1 MRTENE
7 PRRVNGRLVVPAPDP
22 ATPRGHARRPDPA
35 RRRDS
40 ATSGDPA
47 TPHDPAASPGL
58 RPPPGRLPPGQRPPE
73 QHPPAWQP
81 PPVIDYAT
89 VKRLHRAVADELA
102 ERLRTAGPGA
112 GKPDPV
118 AVGEELVTA
127 HVKDYVDAERL
138 RGNPVTDSDEVAL
151 ADAVAGEL
159 VGLGRLKVLLAD
171 PQVENVHVLG
181 CDQVRVEYSD
191 GTIVAAAPVADSDAE
206 LLAMLQTLARQGPGT
221 ERALTTAKPLLDR
234 ELVDGSRLA
243 AADQITPRPYAAI
256 RRHRHRDISLDD
268 LVALGTLDDLTA
280 QFLAAAVDAR
290 VNIMIAGAADAGKT
304 TLLRALATR
313 IPAHEAFVVL
323 EESRELGLHTTGRH
337 PWAMSYEAREG
348 HGERG
353 PDGRPEGQITLDDL
367 IAFALRM
374 SAPRIIV
381 GEVRSHEIV
390 AMLKAMR
397 SSLGSMC
404 TIHTRSAAAVMD
416 RIVELALSYGHG
428 MSAELAQRMAAGSL
442 DLIVYLTLRD
452 ERQRGGAKLRYVSQI
467 VEVHDS
473 FESGHVVTTEVF
485 GPGRDG
491 RAVPRHLP
499 ERLTEP
505 LVLAGY
511 DPRVLTP
518 YIEAKRGA
526 WRTSPGSWRPA

>member
-1 MRTENE
+1 
-7 PRRVNGRLVVPAPDP
+7 VV
-22 ATPRGHARRPDPA
+22 
-35 RRRDS
+35 
-40 ATSGDPA
+40 
-47 TPHDPAASPGL
+47 
-58 RPPPGRLPPGQRPPE
+58 
-73 QHPPAWQP
+73 
-81 PPVIDYAT
+81 DYAT
-89 VKRLHRAVADELA
+89 VKALHQRVADELA
-102 ERLRTAGPGA
+102 ERLRAAGPGA
-112 GKPDPV
+112 DPT
-118 AVGEELVTA
+118 ALGEELVSS
-127 HVKDYVDAERL
+127 HVKAYVDAERL
-138 RGNPVTDSDEVAL
+138 RGNPVTAADEAAL

-159 VGLGRLKVLLAD
+159 VGLGRLKILLAD

-181 CDQVRVEYSD
+181 CDRVRVERSD
-191 GTIVAAAPVADSDAE
+191 GSIVEAPPVADTDEE
-206 LLAMLQTLARQGPGT
+206 LLRILQTLARQGPGT
-221 ERALTTAKPLLDR
+221 ERALTTSRPLLDR
-234 ELVDGSRLA
+234 QLVDGSRLA

-256 RRHRHRDISLDD
+256 RRHRHVDIDLATLVELGALDR
-268 LVALGTLDDLTA
+268 LTCR
-280 QFLAAAVDAR
+280 FLAAAVDAR
-290 VNIMIAGAADAGKT
+290 ANIMVAGPADAGKT
-304 TLLRALATR
+304 TLMRALASR

-323 EESRELGLHTTGRH
+323 EESRELGLHVTGKH
-337 PWAMSYEAREG
+337 PWAMSFEAREG

-381 GEVRSHEIV
+381 GEVRSHEVV

-416 RIVELALSYGHG
+416 RIVELALSHGRG

-452 ERQRGGAKLRYVSQI
+452 ERARGGAKLRYVSNI

-485 GPGRDG
+485 GPGPDG

-499 ERLTEP
+499 ERMREQLQ
-505 LVLAGY
+505 LAGY
-511 DPRVLTP
+511 DARELVP
-518 YIEAKRGA
+518 YIEARRGA
-526 WRTSPGSWRPA
+526 WNPAGTGGWS

>member
-1 MRTENE
+1 
-7 PRRVNGRLVVPAPDP
+7 V
-22 ATPRGHARRPDPA
+22 
-35 RRRDS
+35 
-40 ATSGDPA
+40 
-47 TPHDPAASPGL
+47 
-58 RPPPGRLPPGQRPPE
+58 
-73 QHPPAWQP
+73 
-81 PPVIDYAT
+81 DYVT
-89 VKRLHRAVADELA
+89 VKALHQRVADELA
-102 ERLRTAGPGA
+102 ERLRAAGPGA
-112 GKPDPV
+112 DPT
-118 AVGEELVTA
+118 ALGEELVSS
-127 HVKDYVDAERL
+127 HVKAYVDAERL
-138 RGNPVTDSDEVAL
+138 RGNPVTAADEAAL

-159 VGLGRLKVLLAD
+159 VGLGRLKILLAD

-181 CDQVRVEYSD
+181 CDRVRVERSD
-191 GTIVAAAPVADSDAE
+191 GSIVEAPPVADTDEE
-206 LLAMLQTLARQGPGT
+206 LLRILQTLARQGPGT
-221 ERALTTAKPLLDR
+221 ERALTTSRPLLDR
-234 ELVDGSRLA
+234 QLVDGSRLA

-256 RRHRHRDISLDD
+256 RRHRHVDIDLATLVELGALDR
-268 LVALGTLDDLTA
+268 LTCR
-280 QFLAAAVDAR
+280 FLAAAVDAR
-290 VNIMIAGAADAGKT
+290 ANIMVAGPADAGKT
-304 TLLRALATR
+304 TLMRALASR

-323 EESRELGLHTTGRH
+323 EESRELGLHVTGKH
-337 PWAMSYEAREG
+337 PWAMSFEAREG

-381 GEVRSHEIV
+381 GEVRSHEVV

-416 RIVELALSYGHG
+416 RIVELALSHGRG

-452 ERQRGGAKLRYVSQI
+452 ERARGGAKLRYVSNI

-485 GPGRDG
+485 GPGPDG

-499 ERLTEP
+499 ERMREQLQ
-505 LVLAGY
+505 LAGY
-511 DPRVLTP
+511 DARELVP
-518 YIEAKRGA
+518 YIEARRGA
-526 WRTSPGSWRPA
+526 WSPAGTGGWS